1 MEKQLMI
8 GGQALRTLGSTRFTA
23 DTDYLV
29 CVKNGSLFFHD
40 KENNVDYINA
50 GAQKQKGENANA
62 AKFFAEIWKMEK
74 NNNSS
79 IASVQAIAEL
89 KAYSLIQNCL
99 NGDWKKADEAEFDL
113 NFLKSLG
120 ATLPT
125 ICAKYVT
132 SGQFSEIAKI
142 FSK

>member
-8 GGQALRTLGSTRFTA
+8 GGQALRQLGSTRFTA

-40 KENNVDYINA
+40 TQNNVDYINA
-50 GAQKQKGENANA
+50 GAQNQKGANANA

-74 NNNSS
+74 QNKTN

-89 KAYSLIQNCL
+89 KSYSLIQNCL
-99 NGDWKKADEAEFDL
+99 NFDFKKADEAEFDL
-113 NFLKSLG
+113 KFLKSLG
-120 ATLPT
+120 ATLPMV
-125 ICAKYVT
+125 CKKYVT
-132 SGQFSEIAKI
+132 EGQFLEIEKI
-142 FSK
+142 FR

>member
-1 MEKQLMI
+1 MEKQLLI
-8 GGQALRTLGSTRFTA
+8 GGQALRQLGSTRFTA

-29 CVKNGSLFFHD
+29 NVANGSLFFHD
-40 KENNVDYINA
+40 TQNSVDYINA
-50 GAQKQKGENANA
+50 GAKNQKGANANA
-62 AKFFAEIWKMEK
+62 AKFFAEIWKMEAK
-74 NNNSS
+74 NNTG

-113 NFLKSLG
+113 KFLKSIG

-125 ICAKYVT
+125 IARKYV
-132 SGQFSEIAKI
+132 SEGQFSEISKI